1 LTAPPGR
8 RFAKAGPGLV
18 AALRAACGDAYVLTS
33 AEDRRPYGSDETE
46 DLWFDPEVVVRPRTT
61 AEVSAILRLAV
72 EEDVPVT
79 PRAGGTG
86 LSGGALPVRGG
97 IVLSVDRM
105 DSILEIDR
113 ENLVAVVE
121 PGVITQTLQEAVEA
135 VGLYYP
141 PDPAS
146 RGSCTIGGNVAE
158 NAGGPHAAKYGV
170 TKDFVLGLEAVLPG
184 GKVVRPGGKLLKNRT
199 GYSLAQV
206 LVGSE
211 GTLAV
216 VTKVWLRLIPLPR
229 HRRVLLAPFPTLESA
244 AAAIARVYQAGV
256 LPAALEFMERDAVRL
271 AEEHLG
277 ASVPGSADGEALL
290 LAEVDGGDA
299 GAVDAEAETVARV
312 FADGGALDVLLPDS
326 PSKQAELWR
335 VRRAIGVAVKAAS
348 VYKEEDTVVPRTALP
363 ALVRGVKAACAK
375 ARVAS
380 VCYGHAGDG
389 NIHVNIL
396 KRGLDDAAW
405 NERLPGV
412 VEEIFR
418 LTVSLG
424 GMISGEHGIGW
435 SQRRYLPLALSADEI
450 EVMRSL
456 KRAFD
461 PRGILNPDKI
471 LPDETGTFPTS
482 QPSCG

>member
-1 LTAPPGR
+1 MT
-8 RFAKAGPGLV
+8 GPGSFARVTPGILEE
-18 AALRAACGDAYVLTS
+18 LRAACGPEWVLVT
-33 AEDRRPYGSDETE
+33 AEDREPYGSDETE

-61 AEVSAILRLAV
+61 EEVSAILRVAHARR
-72 EEDVPVT
+72 VPVT

-135 VGLYYP
+135 AGLYYP

-146 RGSCTIGGNVAE
+146 RGSCTLGGNVAE
-158 NAGGPHAAKYGV
+158 NAGGPRAAKYGV
-170 TKDFVLGLEAVLPG
+170 TKDWILGLEAVLPDG
-184 GKVVRPGGKLLKNRT
+184 SVVRPGGKLLKNRT
-199 GYSLAQV
+199 GYSLVQV

-216 VTKVWLRLIPLPR
+216 VTRIWLKLIPLPR
-229 HRRVLLAPFPTLESA
+229 FRRCLLAPFPDLEGA
-244 AAAIARVYQAGV
+244 AAGVARIYGAGL
-256 LPAALEFMERDAVRL
+256 LPAALEFMERDAIRL
-271 AEEHLG
+271 AAEHLRTP
-277 ASVPGSADGEALL
+277 VPGSDADALL
-290 LAEVDGGDA
+290 LLEIDGNHEASVEADLETAGEVLLAA
-299 GAVDAEAETVARV
+299 GATDC
-312 FADGGALDVLLPDS
+312 LLPES
-326 PSKQAELWR
+326 PSKQADLWK
-335 VRRAIGVAVKAAS
+335 VRRAIGEAVKKTS
-348 VYKEEDTVVPRTALP
+348 VYKEEDTVVPRAALP
-363 ALVRGVKAACAK
+363 ALVAGVKGICAR
-375 ARVAS
+375 AGVRV

-389 NIHVNIL
+389 NIHCNVL
-396 KRGLDDAAW
+396 RMDLDEAAW

-435 SQRRYLPLALSADEI
+435 TQRRYLPLALPPAEI
-450 EVMRSL
+450 AVMRAL

-461 PRGILNPDKI
+461 PTGILNPDKM
-471 LPDETGTFPTS
+471 LPEE
-482 QPSCG
+482 

>member
-1 LTAPPGR
+1 
-8 RFAKAGPGLV
+8 V
-18 AALRAACGDAYVLTS
+18 AEGASRAAFGKVTPAIVEALRAACGPAHVITS
-33 AEDRRPYGSDETE
+33 VEERRPYGKDETE

-61 AEVSAILRLAV
+61 EEISAVMRLATQHR
-72 EEDVPVT
+72 VPVT

-105 DSILEIDR
+105 NSILEIDR

-121 PGVITQTLQEAVEA
+121 PGVITQRLQEACEK

-146 RGSCTIGGNVAE
+146 RGSCTLGGNVAE

-170 TKDFVLGLEAVLPG
+170 TKDFVLGLEAVLPDG
-184 GKVVRPGGKLLKNRT
+184 GVVRPGGKLLKNRT
-199 GYSLAQV
+199 GYSLAQL

-216 VTKVWLRLIPLPR
+216 VTKIWFKLIPLPR
-229 HRRVLLAPFPTLESA
+229 VRRCMLVPFPSLETA
-244 AAAIARVYQAGV
+244 AAGVSKIYQAG
-256 LPAALEFMERDAVRL
+256 LYPSALEFMEKEAIGL
-271 AEEHLG
+271 ATRHLNIP
-277 ASVPGSADGEALL
+277 VPGGDAEALL
-290 LAEVDGGDA
+290 LVEFDGNREDAVEEELARAGEVCTEA
-299 GAVDAEAETVARV
+299 GAIDC
-312 FADGGALDVLLPDS
+312 LLPEG
-326 PSKQAELWR
+326 PSKQEDLWK
-335 VRRAIGVAVKAAS
+335 VRRAIGEAVKKTS
-348 VYKEEDTVVPRTALP
+348 VYKEEDTVVPRAALP
-363 ALVRGVKAACAK
+363 ALVRGVKEICAK
-375 ARVAS
+375 AGVTV

-389 NIHVNIL
+389 NLHCNVL
-396 KRGLDDAAW
+396 RMGMDEKSW

-435 SQRRYLPLALSADEI
+435 SQRRYLPLALPPEEI
-450 EVMRSL
+450 AAMRAI
-456 KRAFD
+456 KHAFD
-461 PRGILNPDKI
+461 PLGILNPDKM
-471 LPDETGTFPTS
+471 LP
-482 QPSCG
+482 